1 MHLVLLGHSILQQ
14 ARKQVAM
21 MNKLFEIDLLAI
33 LRLVPCAIKTLKNYL
48 AKARARLLDHLFSHH
63 TTPPKRKPA
72 SLLNILQWAIFNDC
86 FQACNNRASAAEVRR
101 PQHLNLPQTHHNPTK
116 HRAGG
121 LRLTPT

>member
-1 MHLVLLGHSILQQ
+1 V
-14 ARKQVAM
+14 VM
-21 MNKLFEIDLLAI
+21 MNYLKFYEGPFQQIEDL
-33 LRLVPCAIKTLKNYL
+33 TLD
-48 AKARARLLDHLFSHH
+48 RHFSHH
-63 TTPPKRKPA
+63 TKNKKACISTQH
-72 SLLNILQWAIFNDC
+72 LVQWAIFNDC

>member
-14 ARKQVAM
+14 ARKQVVM
-21 MNKLFEIDLLAI
+21 MKNFTVPFEIED
-33 LRLVPCAIKTLKNYL
+33 RRPDTGPP
-48 AKARARLLDHLFSHH
+48 FF
-63 TTPPKRKPA
+63 TPHKPRKPA

-101 PQHLNLPQTHHNPTK
+101 PQRLNLPQTHHNPTK
-116 HRAGG
+116 HWAGG